1 MEDNSL
7 HKKMKII
14 ENDKN
19 IFDIN
24 GEYVIPLYQR
34 GYEWEEKEISKLIED
49 IDGRRINE
57 KYYLG
62 TLIVSTTEV
71 DGKKQHEI
79 IDGQQRLTTLFL
91 MLNCICKNI
100 KKSLK
105 FACRD
110 KSNYTLEH
118 IESIINKKSFENEEN
133 KYDKNIVK
141 AINIIKENFKN
152 IDKEEFIK
160 KLSNVVIFQIEVPQ
174 HTDLN
179 HYFEIMNTRGEQLSQ
194 TDVLKAK
201 LMSYLAKEERV
212 IFANIW
218 DACSEMDTYLQMNF
232 SKDVR
237 EQLFGKTWNELPPD
251 NWEELK
257 KLKLTNWENE
267 NEFKID
273 EIIDSNYRE
282 KDIEKIEEKDEDE
295 KETYSSIIDF
305 SPFLIHV
312 LKVYILNEKIENEK
326 NINKTIDDIKILE
339 TFEKYT
345 KNMEQDKLR
354 EFSKKFIIYLMKCR
368 FIFDKYFIKRKH
380 IGDTIGNDKWSLQE
394 LNASGRNK
402 TPGYSETKF
411 IEEKDK
417 NKENANAIYNKNI
430 LMLQSA
436 LRVTY
441 TSSKVMYWITE
452 ILQWLVEN
460 NCENIKNN
468 LNRFDLEIED
478 FIKKEVNENF
488 FGTEQADHQG
498 TNTHHI
504 VFNYLDYLLWKEKRV
519 RDSENFVFEFRN
531 SVEHWY
537 PQHPSINTFEKW
549 ENEKERDN
557 FGNLCLLQ
565 IGDNSKFSNLPPSAK
580 KGFKDTIET
589 GSLKLRLMAEDTIE
603 HGDVNADK
611 YWKTKGYLEH
621 GKEMIDILR
630 KACNKED

>member
-1 MEDNSL
+1 MEDNNL
-7 HKKMKII
+7 HKKLKII

-91 MLNCICKNI
+91 MLNCICKNVE
-100 KKSLK
+100 KSLK

-118 IESIINKKSFENEEN
+118 IESIINNKSFGNEEN

-160 KLSNVVIFQIEVPQ
+160 KLSNVVIFQIEVPP

-273 EIIDSNYRE
+273 EIIDSNYRD
-282 KDIEKIEEKDEDE
+282 KDIEKIDEKDEDE
-295 KETYSSIIDF
+295 KETFSSIINF
-305 SPFLIHV
+305 TPFLIHV
-312 LKVYILNEKIENEK
+312 LKVYIINEKIEDKE

-339 TFEKYT
+339 IFEKYT
-345 KNMEQDKLR
+345 KNIEQDKLG

-368 FIFDKYFIKRKH
+368 FIFDKYFIKRKY
-380 IGDTIGNDKWSLQE
+380 IDNTEKWSLQE
-394 LNASGRNK
+394 LNAYGRKK

-411 IEEKDK
+411 IEEKDQ
-417 NKENANAIYNKNI
+417 NKENSNAIYNKNI

-452 ILQWLVEN
+452 ILQWLTKN

-468 LNRFDLEIED
+468 LNRFDVEIED
-478 FIKKEVNENF
+478 FIKEEVNENF
-488 FGTEQADHQG
+488 LEKKQADHQG

-504 VFNYLDYLLWKEKRV
+504 VFNYLDYLLWTGKYKEVK
-519 RDSENFVFEFRN
+519 DSENFVFEFRN

-537 PQHPSINTFEKW
+537 PREDILGLWKSEY
-549 ENEKERDN
+549 ERDY

-565 IGDNSKFSNLPPSAK
+565 IDDNARFTNLPPSDK
-580 KGFKDTIET
+580 KNIFKKIIEKR
-589 GSLKLRLMAEDTIE
+589 KLEIK
-603 HGDVNADK
+603 VN
-611 YWKTKGYLEH
+611 GRRNQRS
-621 GKEMIDILR
+621 G
-630 KACNKED
+630 

>member
-1 MEDNSL
+1 MEDNNL
-7 HKKMKII
+7 HKKLKII

-91 MLNCICKNI
+91 MLNCICKNVE
-100 KKSLK
+100 KSLK

-118 IESIINKKSFENEEN
+118 IESIINNKSFGNEEN

-160 KLSNVVIFQIEVPQ
+160 KLSNVVIFQIEVPP

-273 EIIDSNYRE
+273 EIIDSNYRD
-282 KDIEKIEEKDEDE
+282 KDIEKIDEKDEDE
-295 KETYSSIIDF
+295 KETFSSIINF
-305 SPFLIHV
+305 TPFLIHV
-312 LKVYILNEKIENEK
+312 LKVYIINEKIEDKE

-345 KNMEQDKLR
+345 KNIEQDKLG

-368 FIFDKYFIKRKH
+368 FIFDKYFIKRKY
-380 IGDTIGNDKWSLQE
+380 IDNTDKWSLQE
-394 LNASGRNK
+394 LNAYGRKK

-411 IEEKDK
+411 IEEKDQ
-417 NKENANAIYNKNI
+417 NKENSNAIYNKNI

-452 ILQWLVEN
+452 ILQWLTKN

-468 LNRFDLEIED
+468 LNRFDVEIED
-478 FIKKEVNENF
+478 FIKEEVNENF
-488 FGTEQADHQG
+488 LEKKQADHQG

-504 VFNYLDYLLWKEKRV
+504 VFNYLDYLLWTGKYKEVK
-519 RDSENFVFEFRN
+519 DSENFVFEFRN

-537 PQHPSINTFEKW
+537 PREDILGLWKSEY
-549 ENEKERDN
+549 ERDY

-565 IGDNSKFSNLPPSAK
+565 IDDNARFTNLPPSDK
-580 KGFKDTIET
+580 KNIFKKIIEKR
-589 GSLKLRLMAEDTIE
+589 KLEIK
-603 HGDVNADK
+603 VN
-611 YWKTKGYLEH
+611 GRRNQRS
-621 GKEMIDILR
+621 G
-630 KACNKED
+630 

>member
-1 MEDNSL
+1 MEDNNL
-7 HKKMKII
+7 HKKLKII

-91 MLNCICKNI
+91 MLNCICKNVE
-100 KKSLK
+100 KSLK

-118 IESIINKKSFENEEN
+118 IESIINNKSFGNEEN

-160 KLSNVVIFQIEVPQ
+160 KLSNVVIFQIEVPP

-273 EIIDSNYRE
+273 EIIDSNYRD
-282 KDIEKIEEKDEDE
+282 KDIEKIDEKDEDE
-295 KETYSSIIDF
+295 KETFSSIINF
-305 SPFLIHV
+305 TPFLIHV
-312 LKVYILNEKIENEK
+312 LKVYIINEKIEDKE

-345 KNMEQDKLR
+345 KNIEQDKLG

-368 FIFDKYFIKRKH
+368 FIFDKYFIKRKY
-380 IGDTIGNDKWSLQE
+380 IDNTDKWSLQE
-394 LNASGRNK
+394 LNAYGRKK

-411 IEEKDK
+411 IEEKDDQSVLKKEKGDK
-417 NKENANAIYNKNI
+417 NKENSNAIYNKNI

-452 ILQWLVEN
+452 ILQWLTKN

-468 LNRFDLEIED
+468 LNRFDVEIED
-478 FIKKEVNENF
+478 FIKEEVNENF
-488 FGTEQADHQG
+488 LEKKQADHQG

-504 VFNYLDYLLWKEKRV
+504 VFNYLDYLLWTGKYKEVK
-519 RDSENFVFEFRN
+519 DSENFVFEFRN

-537 PQHPSINTFEKW
+537 PREDILGLWKSEY
-549 ENEKERDN
+549 ERDY

-565 IGDNSKFSNLPPSAK
+565 IDDNARFTNLPPSDK
-580 KGFKDTIET
+580 KNIFKKIIEKR
-589 GSLKLRLMAEDTIE
+589 KLEIK
-603 HGDVNADK
+603 VN
-611 YWKTKGYLEH
+611 GRRNQRS
-621 GKEMIDILR
+621 G
-630 KACNKED
+630 

>member
-1 MEDNSL
+1 MEDNNL
-7 HKKMKII
+7 HKKLKII

-91 MLNCICKNI
+91 MLNCICKNVE
-100 KKSLK
+100 KSLK

-118 IESIINKKSFENEEN
+118 IESIINNKSFGNEEN

-160 KLSNVVIFQIEVPQ
+160 KLSNVVIFQIEVPP

-273 EIIDSNYRE
+273 EIIDSNYRD
-282 KDIEKIEEKDEDE
+282 KDIEKIDEKDEDE
-295 KETYSSIIDF
+295 KETFSSIINF
-305 SPFLIHV
+305 TPFLIHV
-312 LKVYILNEKIENEK
+312 LKVYIINEKIEDKE

-345 KNMEQDKLR
+345 KNIEQDKLG

-368 FIFDKYFIKRKH
+368 FIFDKYFIKRKY
-380 IGDTIGNDKWSLQE
+380 IDNTEKWSLQE
-394 LNASGRNK
+394 LNAYGRKK

-411 IEEKDK
+411 IEEKDDQSVLKKEKGDK
-417 NKENANAIYNKNI
+417 NKENSNAIYNKNI

-452 ILQWLVEN
+452 ILQWLTKN

-468 LNRFDLEIED
+468 LNRFDVEIED
-478 FIKKEVNENF
+478 FIKEEVNENF
-488 FGTEQADHQG
+488 LEKKQADHQG

-504 VFNYLDYLLWKEKRV
+504 VFNYLDYLLWTGKYKEVK
-519 RDSENFVFEFRN
+519 DSENFVFEFRN

-537 PQHPSINTFEKW
+537 PREDILGLWKSEY
-549 ENEKERDN
+549 ERDY

-565 IGDNSKFSNLPPSAK
+565 IDDNARFTNLPPSDK
-580 KGFKDTIET
+580 KNIFKKIIEKR
-589 GSLKLRLMAEDTIE
+589 KLEIK
-603 HGDVNADK
+603 VN
-611 YWKTKGYLEH
+611 GRRNQRS
-621 GKEMIDILR
+621 G
-630 KACNKED
+630 